1 MVAMTSRSLG
11 HARRAFRVLSGGAI
25 VRRIL
30 PGLLVAIAVVTAAA
44 PAAAQSRREMQMMA
58 DIRMLQEQTQQL
70 QQQLAA
76 ALAQIGA
83 SLEKL
88 STRVEDQAGA
98 TRKGFADQKL
108 VIDQVNGD
116 LRVVKERVDETN
128 VRITSLSQEIE
139 ALRQSI
145 PSYSYPPPSTPTDP
159 SAPPPVIDPDTTAGA
174 PGAAP
179 GALPPP
185 AAPGGISPQ
194 RLYDSAWTDY
204 TAGQW
209 SLCIQGFETYL
220 RSFPRSE
227 LADDAQFYIG
237 ECNYLDGKNAEA
249 MDAYNRLIN
258 TYPKGDRVAEAYYKR
273 GMTFERLNQL
283 DQARESWETLIKTFP
298 DSDMARLA
306 KQNLDRLSRMKPPV

>member
-1 MVAMTSRSLG
+1 MVVMTARSLG
-11 HARRAFRVLSGGAI
+11 HARRAFRILSGGAI

-30 PGLLVAIAVVTAAA
+30 PGLLVAAAVMTAAA

-83 SLEKL
+83 TLEKL

-128 VRITSLSQEIE
+128 VRITSLSQEVE

-159 SAPPPVIDPDTTAGA
+159 SAMPPIDPGTTA
-174 PGAAP
+174 AAP
-179 GALPPP
+179 GATPGAPPP
-185 AAPGGISPQ
+185 AAAPGISPQ
-194 RLYDSAWTDY
+194 RLYDAAWTDY

-209 SLCIQGFETYL
+209 SSCILGFETYL

-258 TYPKGDRVAEAYYKR
+258 TYPQGDRLAEAYYKR

-283 DQARESWETLIKTFP
+283 DQARESWETVIKTFP